1 MFRVMRRWHIVCVVG
16 SFMPGFL
23 TRHMCRM
30 AVAFAVIAASCGTLL
45 AQSQEPLTPRRA
57 SRFLAQATLGADWEE
72 IQRATQLG
80 LEGWLDDQFQQP
92 IGYHEP
98 PLQAIENRGVVLDS
112 AIRRAVWWEQV
123 MESPDLL
130 RQRVALA
137 LSEIYVIS
145 DNVTAVDDNVLGTAN
160 YYDMLLSHSFG
171 NFRDLLR
178 DVSLHPIMG
187 AYLSHLRNERSDP
200 SRGRFPDENYAR
212 EVMQLFSIGLFE
224 LNIDGTLQRDGN
236 GNAIPTYDNDDIT
249 EFAKIFTGLSFDS
262 AFPDFRNGLPVWDR
276 PMEMYPPYHEP
287 GPKFLLR
294 GNFVP
299 ASQTG
304 LEDVESAIDNL
315 FQHPNV
321 GPFLARRL
329 IQRMVTSNP
338 SPAYIRRVA
347 EAFNNNGNNVRG
359 DMKAVV
365 RAVLLDPEARTW
377 PTAAVSFEGRLRESF
392 LRRVHLARAFNAAN
406 LTNDFPIDD
415 RSAPVN
421 FGQRPMSSPTVF
433 NFFLPDHQPQ
443 GDIGDRGLYAPE
455 FQIITAVTAIA
466 SADDLESQITSG
478 MNRAPL
484 NPLAV
489 VRLDL
494 SDEIALAPNVTALID
509 RLDLLMTYGNM
520 SGQMRQILVENLS
533 RLSDP
538 GERAQMALYL
548 ISISPEYAVIQ

>member
-1 MFRVMRRWHIVCVVG
+1 MFWAMRPWHIICVIRSLMFRKSTTH
-16 SFMPGFL
+16 
-23 TRHMCRM
+23 TCRM
-30 AVAFAVIAASCGTLL
+30 AVVSVALLLSCVTSFAL
-45 AQSQEPLTPRRA
+45 SQEPLTPRRA

-72 IQRATQLG
+72 IQRTAQLG
-80 LEGWLDDQFQQP
+80 LEGWLEEQFQRP
-92 IGYHEP
+92 AGYHEP
-98 PLQAIENRGVVLDS
+98 LLQALENGGVVLDS
-112 AIRRAVWWEQV
+112 STRRAVWWQQV

-137 LSEIYVIS
+137 LSEIYVVS

-160 YYDMLLSHSFG
+160 YYDMLLRHSFG
-171 NFRDLLR
+171 NYRDLLR
-178 DVSLHPIMG
+178 DVTLHPIMG

-212 EVMQLFSIGLFE
+212 EIMQLFSIGLFE
-224 LNIDGTLQRDGN
+224 LNIDGTLQLDGS

-262 AFPDFRNGLPVWDR
+262 AFPDFRNGLPVWNR
-276 PMEMYPPYHEP
+276 PMEMYQPYHEP
-287 GPKFLLR
+287 GEKLLLR
-294 GNFVP
+294 GHYVP
-299 ASQTG
+299 PSQTG
-304 LEDVESAIDNL
+304 LADIDSAIDNL
-315 FQHPNV
+315 FNHPNV

-347 EAFNNNGNNVRG
+347 ETFNNNGNNVRG

-377 PTAAVSFEGRLRESF
+377 PTAAFSVEGRLRESF
-392 LRRVHLARAFNAAN
+392 LRRVHLARSFNAAN
-406 LTNDFPIDD
+406 LTNDYPIDD
-415 RSAPVN
+415 GNAPVN
-421 FGQRPMSSPTVF
+421 FGQRPLSSPTVF

-443 GDIGDRGLYAPE
+443 GEIGDRGLYAPE

-466 SADDLESQITSG
+466 SADDLESQITGG
-478 MNRAPL
+478 MNSAPM

-494 SDEIALAPNVTALID
+494 SDEVALAPNVTALID
-509 RLDLLMTYGNM
+509 RLDLLLTYGNM
-520 SGQMRQILVENLS
+520 SGEMRQILVENVS

-538 GERAQMALYL
+538 VERAQMALYL